1 MAIEPVGIATATPGA
16 HVHLAGTA
24 QRPRRRAR
32 RQTVARSV
40 PRSRPEAG
48 DWQTM
53 KFSEAIEL
61 YVADMRRYGRIN
73 SDRTELGYR
82 DRLNKHGADMRNRDP
97 RTTGRNDVKRTLSRW
112 PHPNTQR
119 AAHAI
124 LISFYDWSMEEGI
137 RKDNPARQVRKARKR
152 ESSVY
157 RLTKQEVVALMDA
170 CRTARERR
178 IVILGVCVG
187 ARNQELRGLR
197 GEHFQREGYVWI
209 SPDIAKG
216 KRERWV
222 PVLIEALDVVGDIR
236 AGVAPDD
243 YVIPARRPNNPPW
256 NTSWREYPDRPSSAQ
271 AIWRSVAEVA
281 LRAGIAAHVH
291 PHLLRHAYGDHVAK
305 HAGLRAAQALLGHA
319 SVDTT
324 ASTYVEKPG
333 LDELSISVHG
343 FTYRATRGYPPA
355 EPPAIPHKA
364 TTGIE
369 PV

>member
-157 RLTKQEVVALMDA
+157 RLTRQEVVALMDA

-222 PVLIEALDVVGDIR
+222 PVLIEAVDVVDDIR
-236 AGVAPDD
+236 SSVAPDD
-243 YVIPARRPNNPPW
+243 
-256 NTSWREYPDRPSSAQ
+256 
-271 AIWRSVAEVA
+271 
-281 LRAGIAAHVH
+281 
-291 PHLLRHAYGDHVAK
+291 
-305 HAGLRAAQALLGHA
+305 
-319 SVDTT
+319 
-324 ASTYVEKPG
+324 
-333 LDELSISVHG
+333 
-343 FTYRATRGYPPA
+343 
-355 EPPAIPHKA
+355 
-364 TTGIE
+364 
-369 PV
+369 